1 MLNFQKSPDLIPITI
16 KTDNIT
22 IRTDA
27 RLAFRQD
34 ENGNFNIAVHAV
46 RNRPELERPYF
57 GVTLTDEGKNNL
69 LQTGNAGRILNPQY
83 KEGKQ
88 H

>member
-16 KTDNIT
+16 KTDNLT

-34 ENGNFNIAVHAV
+34 EDGNFNVAVHAV
-46 RNRPELERPYF
+46 HNKPELGSSKKLKIRKPP
-57 GVTLTDEGKNNL
+57 DIK
-69 LQTGNAGRILNPQY
+69 
-83 KEGKQ
+83 
-88 H
+88 